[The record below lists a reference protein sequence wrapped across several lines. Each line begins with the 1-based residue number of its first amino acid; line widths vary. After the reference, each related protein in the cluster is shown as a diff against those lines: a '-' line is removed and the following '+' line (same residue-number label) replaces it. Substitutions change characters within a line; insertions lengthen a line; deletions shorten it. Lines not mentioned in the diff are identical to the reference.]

1 MSVQTIKKSIY
12 AAGAPATLLLTNTVF
27 AQSVNPDVE
36 QGAQS
41 VQGNLT
47 GDLTA
52 TLSLVVNT
60 LIFVI
65 GLVAVIMLIVGGFRY
80 VFSQGNEKAVQGA
93 KDTILYAI
101 IGIVVAVLAFA
112 IVNFVIQAVGQGP
125 TT

>member
-1 MSVQTIKKSIY
+1 MSIQTIKKSIY
-12 AAGAPATLLLTNTVF
+12 AAGAPATLLLTKV
-27 AQSVNPDVE
+27 AYGQSVNPE
-36 QGAQS
+36 AESGAAS
-41 VQGNLT
+41 VSSGLTDDLT
-47 GDLTA
+47 GTLT
-52 TLSLVVNT
+52 LVVNT

-112 IVNFVIQAVGQGP
+112 IVNFVIQSLGSGP
-125 TT
+125 SA